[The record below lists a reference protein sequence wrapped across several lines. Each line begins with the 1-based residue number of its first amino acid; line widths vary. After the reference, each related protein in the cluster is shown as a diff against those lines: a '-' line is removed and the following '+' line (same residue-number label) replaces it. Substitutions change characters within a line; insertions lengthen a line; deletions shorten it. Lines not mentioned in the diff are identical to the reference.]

1 MLAKKLK
8 STFLIVIICR
18 DCMKQEVQWARFGDL
33 LEDTRQRESMSV
45 IQYQVDE
52 SIYFSLVGV
61 LVFSFNLYFY
71 SPMKNGLMVSVEH
84 VKIWAYPIS
93 IISFETWN
101 HIAVVKSGII
111 LQNMWVWKE
120 KVIDAHSW
128 CGITDILSTPTC
140 VTAFMSWIQSEIKPY
155 M

>member
-1 MLAKKLK
+1 
-8 STFLIVIICR
+8 
-18 DCMKQEVQWARFGDL
+18 MKQEVQWARFGDL
-33 LEDTRQRESMSV
+33 LEDTRQRDSMSV
-45 IQYQVDE
+45 LQYWVDG

-61 LVFSFNLYFY
+61 LVFNFNLYFY

-101 HIAVVKSGII
+101 HIVVDKSGII

-120 KVIDAHSW
+120 KVIDAHSQ

-140 VTAFMSWIQSEIKPY
+140 VTAFMSWIQSERKPY
-155 M
+155 T